1 MIAQAS
7 ENFHTIVACRSLEK
21 ANSAISE
28 LKREETKGQLSPI
41 KLDVTDEQS
50 ITEAAT
56 QVRQQFGRL
65 DVLIN
70 NAGIA
75 SQHPN
80 LKAQL
85 QQCLDTNVVGPVLV
99 STAFRELLLQS
110 PSPYSIYISS
120 GLSSMTKTLDPTSGE
135 HFALWKTYKISKAGV
150 NMVAVQEA
158 AEFRS
163 TPLKV
168 FAVCPGLVRSNLR
181 GLSEQDITF
190 GGQAGDPMVSG
201 ETILSV
207 IEGKRNGDVGKLV
220 HKDGVY
226 PW

>member
-1 MIAQAS
+1 M
-7 ENFHTIVACRSLEK
+7 ACRSLEK

-120 GLSSMTKTLDPTSGE
+120 GLSSMTKTLDPASGE
-135 HFALWKTYKISKAGV
+135 HFALWKTYKISKTGV

-158 AEFRS
+158 AELRS

-181 GLSEQDITF
+181 GLNEEDITF
-190 GGQAGDPMVSG
+190 GGQAEDPMVSG

-207 IEGKRNGDVGKLV
+207 IEGKRDGDAGKLV